1 MPHQGLEVLPLPL
14 CEVASFTTSFTS
26 VTLQYLGQTPSARV
40 VGVGS
45 VLGVHLLHR
54 TLPTGQ
60 GSREEGS
67 KAAYTMIYS
76 SHFTKTLSNG
86 VLSNG
91 AHNNLDQ

>member
-1 MPHQGLEVLPLPL
+1 MSNLRLRIQFKNIRFPFCRGVYAPSRFRSTTSTPL
-14 CEVASFTTSFTS
+14 CEAASFTTSFTS

-60 GSREEGS
+60 GSRQEGS
-67 KAAYTMIYS
+67 KAAYTMI
-76 SHFTKTLSNG
+76 
-86 VLSNG
+86 
-91 AHNNLDQ
+91 